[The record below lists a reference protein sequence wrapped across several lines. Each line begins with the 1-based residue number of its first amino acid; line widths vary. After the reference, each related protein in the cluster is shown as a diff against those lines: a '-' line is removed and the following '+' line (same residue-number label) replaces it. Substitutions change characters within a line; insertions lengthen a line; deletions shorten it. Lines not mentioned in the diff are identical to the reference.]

1 MVGGVFFLVWLSELI
16 TRYGIGNGL
25 ALIGDLF
32 QATNTVPRT
41 AVFMHVNDTFGVAM
55 QKGFTGVMS
64 KFTMPYKVVDTIAYD
79 PAAAPL
85 IDTARSDALRAG
97 GAVPELAWTD
107 VGPAAALPTP
117 GPVQV
122 VDSRPDLPAVSA
134 PVRGRAR
141 SRPGGGLPAEG
152 RVIAFFGA
160 LAGALLVALAP
171 TLGCGAVPR
180 RAVASAVA
188 GLGAGPG
195 VDRGGQGHRQREA
208 VALVELA
215 QGARPGALPPAGSG
229 LRAESAPAAPT
240 NQPTENKMFGRLM
253 PTEGKF
259 FDLFNQHAELC
270 VKGAKEMLALMTNFD
285 DLENRVHAIESIE
298 KQADK
303 ITYTTVDLLHK
314 TFITPIDRDDIHK
327 LITKMDDILDMM
339 EDAAQTVSLYDLHA
353 VTPEAKRLA
362 ELVLACCEKVK
373 DAVALLSNM
382 DNARDIV
389 AICEEID
396 RLESDADHVMR
407 AAMSKLFRDEPDVRN
422 LIKMKAIYEI
432 LETVTDRCEDVAN
445 IIEGIIVE
453 NA

>member
-1 MVGGVFFLVWLSELI
+1 
-16 TRYGIGNGL
+16 
-25 ALIGDLF
+25 
-32 QATNTVPRT
+32 
-41 AVFMHVNDTFGVAM
+41 
-55 QKGFTGVMS
+55 
-64 KFTMPYKVVDTIAYD
+64 
-79 PAAAPL
+79 
-85 IDTARSDALRAG
+85 
-97 GAVPELAWTD
+97 
-107 VGPAAALPTP
+107 
-117 GPVQV
+117 
-122 VDSRPDLPAVSA
+122 
-134 PVRGRAR
+134 
-141 SRPGGGLPAEG
+141 
-152 RVIAFFGA
+152 
-160 LAGALLVALAP
+160 
-171 TLGCGAVPR
+171 
-180 RAVASAVA
+180 
-188 GLGAGPG
+188 
-195 VDRGGQGHRQREA
+195 
-208 VALVELA
+208 
-215 QGARPGALPPAGSG
+215 
-229 LRAESAPAAPT
+229 
-240 NQPTENKMFGRLM
+240 MFGRLM

-270 VKGAKEMLALMTNFD
+270 VKGAKEMLGLMTNFD

-314 TFITPIDRDDIHK
+314 TFITPLDRDDIHK

-339 EDAAQTVSLYDLHA
+339 EDAGQTVSLYDLHA

-362 ELVLACCEKVK
+362 ELVLACCEKVR

-382 DNARDIV
+382 DNARQIV
-389 AICEEID
+389 GLCEEID